1 MTITSV
7 SGRTDGGMCDRKP
20 SGAKRSR
27 GLRASEGYVYPGA
40 FVDELCVGQVVA
52 DVEIPVS
59 AIGDVGGTS
68 LEVVTSL
75 CASHGFVQG
84 WTAVAAGDDDG
95 LAGKGAEGFED
106 FCAEAT
112 EIGNERLWYAI
123 VDAKTGGSGTSGE
136 FRKAEMWGQI
146 YVFHII
152 KMMSDIT
159 RITTIANENR

>member
-20 SGAKRSR
+20 SEAMSSR

-40 FVDELCVGQVVA
+40 FVDELRVGQVVA

-59 AIGDVGGTS
+59 AIGDVGGSS
-68 LEVVTSL
+68 LEVVASL

-95 LAGKGAEGFED
+95 LARELAEGFED
-106 FCAEAT
+106 LFAELL
-112 EIGNERLWYAI
+112 EGRDVL
-123 VDAKTGGSGTSGE
+123 
-136 FRKAEMWGQI
+136 
-146 YVFHII
+146 
-152 KMMSDIT
+152 
-159 RITTIANENR
+159 